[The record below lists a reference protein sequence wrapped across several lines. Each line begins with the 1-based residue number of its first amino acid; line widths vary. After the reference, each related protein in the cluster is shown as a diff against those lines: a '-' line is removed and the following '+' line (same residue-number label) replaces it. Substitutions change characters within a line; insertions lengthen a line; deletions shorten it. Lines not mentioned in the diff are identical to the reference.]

1 MEKIKTKQMSAQKKQ
16 IRQGQHIHMKNGLL
30 HLTFIASNDSEN
42 QANIGTPSAVDGATK
57 DFIHSNYLEHC
68 FLVINSNF

>member
-1 MEKIKTKQMSAQKKQ
+1 
-16 IRQGQHIHMKNGLL
+16 MKNGLL

-68 FLVINSNF
+68 FLVINSNFSLGSIMLQVAALVPGVA